1 MHEKTEL
8 IQRKLRILDE
18 RLVSLLLS
26 SMIDQQTINQIFDTA
41 DIVEVI
47 SDFVTLKKSGANY
60 KGLSPFSNEKTPSF
74 MVSPAKGIFK
84 DFSSG
89 KGGNVVGFLM
99 EHEKL
104 TYPEALRYLAQKYN
118 IPIEEKELTAD
129 EIQQRNER
137 ESLLAVTTYA
147 SSYFESQLHS
157 QEGRAVGLAY
167 FRNRGFREDILKK
180 FSLGYSP
187 EKRTAFTE
195 EAMKNGY
202 KKGYLVKTGLAIERD
217 DSVFDRFAGRVMFP
231 IHSLSGNIIGFG
243 GRTLKSDKNVA
254 KYLNSPE
261 SDIYHKSRVLYGLF
275 QAKKSIVSEE
285 KCFLVEG
292 YTDVISM
299 HQAGIENVV
308 ASSGTALTTEQIRL
322 IKRFTPNVTII
333 FDGDEAGIKASFR
346 GIDMILEEGMN
357 VKVVMLPEG
366 EDPDS
371 FAQSHSSSEFLEYIH
386 GTEKDF
392 ISFKTE
398 ILLADAQ
405 HDPIRRAQ
413 LITDIVRSVSVI
425 PDGIMR
431 SVFLKESSLLLGVEE
446 QVLYDEVNKIRQRKQ
461 EERWR
466 KEQRGRPFRQETPT
480 TMPRQPVVPGFV
492 ENVYSE
498 VEEREIIYFLLKFGN
513 QKLHLSTEELAEISV
528 AQYIIREIQ
537 NDELEFNNLVYKQ
550 IFEDV
555 KDLME
560 RGEEVAERYFIF
572 HEHPGVRELAVDIF
586 TSRYELSKV
595 WKRKEAYVELP
606 GENLGFEVP
615 KSLLSYKM
623 MVVEK
628 ALSQLRKEVEESE
641 KKQDIES
648 LNQVILRIQS
658 LEKIKRELSIGLGGR
673 AIIR

>member
-1 MHEKTEL
+1 
-8 IQRKLRILDE
+8 
-18 RLVSLLLS
+18 
-26 SMIDQQTINQIFDTA
+26 MIDQQTINQIFDTA

-60 KGLSPFSNEKTPSF
+60 KGLSPFTNEKTPSF

-104 TYPEALRYLAQKYN
+104 SYPEALRYLAQKYN

-137 ESLLAVTTYA
+137 ESLMAVTAYA
-147 SSYFESQLHS
+147 SDYFVSQLES
-157 QEGRAVGLAY
+157 EEGRAVGLAY
-167 FRNRGFREDILKK
+167 YRKRGFREDSLKK
-180 FSLGYSP
+180 FALGYSP
-187 EKRTAFTE
+187 DKRTAFTE
-195 EAMKNGY
+195 EARKNGY
-202 KKGYLVKTGLAIERD
+202 KDNYLVKTGLSIERENYL
-217 DSVFDRFAGRVMFP
+217 FDRFAGRVIFP
-231 IHSLSGNIIGFG
+231 IHSLSGNVIGFG
-243 GRTLKSDKNVA
+243 GRTLKSDKNIA

-275 QAKKSIVSEE
+275 QAKKSIVAEE
-285 KCFLVEG
+285 RCFLVEG

-333 FDGDEAGIKASFR
+333 YDGDEAGIKASFR

-371 FAQSHSSSEFLEYIH
+371 FAQSHSSSEFLEYIRDS
-386 GTEKDF
+386 EKDF

-398 ILLADAQ
+398 LLLAEAQ
-405 HDPIRRAQ
+405 HDPIKRAQ

-431 SVFLKESSLLLGVEE
+431 SVFLKESSLILGVEE
-446 QVLYDEVNKIRQRKQ
+446 QVLYNEVNKIRRKKQ
-461 EERWR
+461 EQQWR
-466 KEQRGRPFRQETPT
+466 REQAGRPAWQETPT
-480 TMPRQPVVPGFV
+480 TVPRQPVVPGFV
-492 ENVYSE
+492 ENVFSE

-513 QKLHLSTEELAEISV
+513 QLLHFSGEEPTEISV

-537 NDELEFNNLVYKQ
+537 NDELEFTNLIYKQ
-550 IFEDV
+550 IFENV
-555 KDLME
+555 KDLID
-560 RGEEVAERYFIF
+560 RGDEVAERHFIY
-572 HEHPGVRELAVDIF
+572 HDHPGVRDLAVDIY

-623 MVVEK
+623 MVIEK
-628 ALSQLRKEVEESE
+628 ALSQLRRDLEERE
-641 KKQDIES
+641 KIKDIEG
-648 LNQVILRIQS
+648 LNKVILRIQS
-658 LEKIKRELSIGLGGR
+658 LESVKRELSIGLGGR
-673 AIIR
+673 TIIR

>member
-1 MHEKTEL
+1 
-8 IQRKLRILDE
+8 
-18 RLVSLLLS
+18 
-26 SMIDQQTINQIFDTA
+26 MIDQQTINQIFDAA

-60 KGLSPFSNEKTPSF
+60 KGLSPFTNEKTPSF

-118 IPIEEKELTAD
+118 IAFEEKELTPD
-129 EIQQRNER
+129 EIQQKNER
-137 ESLLAVTTYA
+137 ESLMAVTA
-147 SSYFESQLHS
+147 FAAGYFSSQLDTE
-157 QEGRAVGLAY
+157 EGRAIGLAY
-167 FRNRGFREDILKK
+167 FRNRGFRDEVIKK
-180 FSLGYSP
+180 FELGYSP
-187 EKRTAFTE
+187 EKRNAFTS
-195 EAMKNGY
+195 EAEKNGY
-202 KKGYLVKTGLAIERD
+202 KRDYLISSGLTIEGNDYR
-217 DSVFDRFAGRVMFP
+217 FDRFAGRVIFP
-231 IHSLSGNIIGFG
+231 IHSLSGNVIGFG
-243 GRTLKSDKNVA
+243 GRTLKSDKNTA

-275 QAKKSIVSEE
+275 QAKKAIVSRER
-285 KCFLVEG
+285 CFLVEG
-292 YTDVISM
+292 YTDVIAM

-322 IKRFTPNVTII
+322 IKRFTPNITILY
-333 FDGDEAGIKASFR
+333 DGDEAGIKASFR

-357 VKVVMLPEG
+357 VEVVMLPQG

-371 FAQSHSSSEFLEYIH
+371 FARSHSSKEFLDYIKNN
-386 GTEKDF
+386 EKDF
-392 ISFKTE
+392 ITFKTQ
-398 ILLADAQ
+398 ILLADAR
-405 HDPIRRAQ
+405 HDPIKRAQ

-425 PDGIMR
+425 PDGILR
-431 SVFLKESSLLLGVEE
+431 SVYLKESSLLLGVEE
-446 QVLYDEVNKIRQRKQ
+446 QVLYNETNKIRRRKQ
-461 EERWR
+461 EQKWR
-466 KEQRGRPFRQETPT
+466 REQSRQPFHQEAAT
-480 TMPRQPVVPGFV
+480 TLPRQPVVPGFV
-492 ENVYSE
+492 EHVYSE

-513 QKLHLSTEELAEISV
+513 QKLRIHSEEDSEISV

-537 NDELEFNNLVYKQ
+537 NDELEFTNLVYKK

-555 KDLME
+555 KDLIE
-560 RGEEVAERYFIF
+560 HGNEVAERDFIY
-572 HEHPGVRELAVDIF
+572 HDQAGVRELAVDIY

-595 WKRKEAYVELP
+595 WKRKEAHVELP
-606 GENLGFEVP
+606 GESLGFEVP

-628 ALSQLRKEVEESE
+628 ALSELRKELEASE
-641 KKQDIES
+641 KKQDLDL
-648 LNQVILRIQS
+648 LNQVLFRIQS
-658 LEKIKRELSIGLGGR
+658 LEKVKRELSVGLGGR

>member
-1 MHEKTEL
+1 
-8 IQRKLRILDE
+8 
-18 RLVSLLLS
+18 
-26 SMIDQQTINQIFDTA
+26 MIDQQTINQIFDTA
-41 DIVEVI
+41 DIVDVI

-104 TYPEALRYLAQKYN
+104 SYPEALRYLANKYN
-118 IPIEEKELTAD
+118 IAIEEKELTAE
-129 EIQQRNER
+129 EIQQKNER
-137 ESLLAVTTYA
+137 ESLLAVTSFAQKYFTRQLETEEGKA
-147 SSYFESQLHS
+147 IGLSYFRS
-157 QEGRAVGLAY
+157 
-167 FRNRGFREDILKK
+167 RGVRDDILNK
-180 FSLGYSP
+180 FELGYSP
-187 EKRTAFTE
+187 EERTAFTT
-195 EAMKNGY
+195 EAGKNGY
-202 KKGYLVKTGLAIERD
+202 KQEYLLKTGLSIEGENK
-217 DSVFDRFAGRVMFP
+217 VFDRFAGRVIFP
-231 IHSLSGNIIGFG
+231 IHSISGNVIGFG
-243 GRTLKSDKNVA
+243 GRTLKSDKKTA

-275 QAKKSIVSEE
+275 QAKKSIVSKE
-285 KCFLVEG
+285 CCYLVEG
-292 YTDVISM
+292 YTDVIAM

-322 IKRFTPNVTII
+322 IKRFSNDITILY
-333 FDGDEAGIKASFR
+333 DGDEAGIKASFR

-371 FAQSHSSSEFLEYIH
+371 FAKQHSSSEFLEYIANQ
-386 GTEKDF
+386 EKDF

-398 ILLADAQ
+398 LLLADTQ

-413 LITDIVRSVSVI
+413 LITDIVKSVAVI

-431 SVFLKESSLLLGVEE
+431 SVFLKDSSLLLGVEE
-446 QVLYDEVNKIRQRKQ
+446 QVLYNEVNKIRQRTQ
-461 EERWR
+461 EQKWR
-466 KEQRGRPFRQETPT
+466 KEQSYQRSRTDPPRT
-480 TMPRQPVVPGFV
+480 TLPKQPLVPGFV

-513 QKLHLSTEELAEISV
+513 EMLHLSSEDNTQISV
-528 AQYIIREIQ
+528 SHYIIREIQ
-537 NDELEFNNLVYKQ
+537 NDELEFTNLVYKQ

-555 KDLME
+555 LELIE
-560 RGEEVAERYFIF
+560 RGEALAERNFIY
-572 HEHPGVRELAVDIF
+572 HEHPGVRDLAVDIF

-623 MVVEK
+623 MVIEK
-628 ALSQLRKEVEESE
+628 ALSQLRKDLAASESANNLEE
-641 KKQDIES
+641 
-648 LNQVILRIQS
+648 LNKLIIRIQS
-658 LEKIKRELSIGLGGR
+658 LEQVKKALSTGLGGR
-673 AIIR
+673 TIIR

>member
-1 MHEKTEL
+1 
-8 IQRKLRILDE
+8 
-18 RLVSLLLS
+18 
-26 SMIDQQTINQIFDTA
+26 MIDQQTINQIFDTA

-104 TYPEALRYLAQKYN
+104 SYPEALRYLAQKYN
-118 IPIEEKELTAD
+118 IAIEEKELTAD

-137 ESLLAVTTYA
+137 ESLMAVTAFATG
-147 SSYFESQLHS
+147 YFADQLQS
-157 QEGRAVGLAY
+157 EEGRAVGLAY
-167 FRNRGFREDILKK
+167 FRNRGFRDDILIK
-180 FSLGYSP
+180 FELGYSP
-187 EKRTAFTE
+187 EKRTAFTD
-195 EAMKNGY
+195 EASKNGY
-202 KKGYLVKTGLAIERD
+202 KRSYLVKTGLSIERED
-217 DSVFDRFAGRVMFP
+217 YLFDRFAGRVIFP
-231 IHSLSGNIIGFG
+231 IHSLSGNVIGFG
-243 GRTLKSDKNVA
+243 GRTLKSDKNIA

-285 KCFLVEG
+285 RCFLVEG

-299 HQAGIENVV
+299 HQVGIDNVV
-308 ASSGTALTTEQIRL
+308 ASSGTALTKEQIRL
-322 IKRFTPNVTII
+322 IKRFTPNVTILY
-333 FDGDEAGIKASFR
+333 DGDEAGIRASFR

-371 FAQSHSSSEFLEYIH
+371 FAQAHSSTEFLEYIKSS
-386 GTEKDF
+386 EKDF

-398 ILLADAQ
+398 ILLAEAQ
-405 HDPIRRAQ
+405 HDPIKRAQ
-413 LITDIVRSVSVI
+413 LITDIVRSVAVI

-446 QVLYDEVNKIRQRKQ
+446 QVLYTEVNKIRQRKQ
-461 EERWR
+461 EQQWR
-466 KEQRGRPFRQETPT
+466 REQSGRQAVQEAPT

-513 QKLHLSTEELAEISV
+513 QKLHIGGEEQADISV
-528 AQYIIREIQ
+528 AHYIIREIQ
-537 NDELEFNNLVYKQ
+537 NDELEFTNLIYKQ

-555 KDLME
+555 KDLIE
-560 RGEEVAERYFIF
+560 RGDELTERYFIY
-572 HEHPGVRELAVDIF
+572 HDHAGVRDLAVDIF

-623 MVVEK
+623 MVIEK
-628 ALSQLRKEVEESE
+628 ALSHLRNEVEVSE

-658 LEKIKRELSIGLGGR
+658 LERVKRELSIGLGGR
-673 AIIR
+673 TIIR

>member
-1 MHEKTEL
+1 
-8 IQRKLRILDE
+8 
-18 RLVSLLLS
+18 
-26 SMIDQQTINQIFDTA
+26 MIDQQTINQIFDTA

-60 KGLSPFSNEKTPSF
+60 KGLSPFTNEKTPSF

-104 TYPEALRYLAQKYN
+104 SYPEALRYLAQKYN
-118 IPIEEKELTAD
+118 IAIEEKELTPT

-137 ESLLAVTTYA
+137 ESLMAVTA
-147 SSYFESQLHS
+147 FAAVYFSSQLDGE
-157 QEGRAVGLAY
+157 EGRAVGLAY
-167 FRNRGFREDILKK
+167 FRNRGFRDAVIKK
-180 FSLGYSP
+180 FELGYSP
-187 EKRTAFTE
+187 EKRNAFTA
-195 EAMKNGY
+195 EAEKNGY
-202 KKGYLVKTGLAIERD
+202 KRDYLILTGLTIDRD
-217 DSVFDRFAGRVMFP
+217 DYLFDRFAGRVIFP
-231 IHSLSGNIIGFG
+231 IHSLSGNVIGFG
-243 GRTLKSDKNVA
+243 GRTLKTDKNIA

-275 QAKKSIVSEE
+275 QAKKAIVSGE

-292 YTDVISM
+292 YTDVIAM

-322 IKRFTPNVTII
+322 IKRFTPNITILY
-333 FDGDEAGIKASFR
+333 DGDEAGIRASFR

-357 VKVVMLPEG
+357 VSVVMLPQG

-371 FAQSHSSSEFLEYIH
+371 FARSHSSSELLEYIK
-386 GTEKDF
+386 TNEKDF
-392 ISFKTE
+392 ISFKTQL
-398 ILLADAQ
+398 LLADAQ
-405 HDPIRRAQ
+405 HDPVKRAQ

-425 PDGIMR
+425 PDGILR
-431 SVFLKESSLLLGVEE
+431 SVYLKESSLLLGVEE
-446 QVLYDEVNKIRQRKQ
+446 QVLYNETNKIRQRKQ
-461 EERWR
+461 EQKWR
-466 KEQRGRPFRQETPT
+466 REQSGQTLQQETAT
-480 TMPRQPVVPGFV
+480 TLPRQPLVPGFV
-492 ENVYSE
+492 EHVYSE

-513 QKLHLSTEELAEISV
+513 QRLRIRGEEDSEISV

-537 NDELEFNNLVYKQ
+537 NDELEFTNLIYKQ

-555 KDLME
+555 KDLIE
-560 RGEEVAERYFIF
+560 NGSEVAERYFIY
-572 HEHPGVRELAVDIF
+572 HDQAGVRKLAVDIY

-595 WKRKEAYVELP
+595 WKRKEAHVELP

-628 ALSQLRKEVEESE
+628 ALTQLRKELETSE
-641 KKQDIES
+641 KKKDLEM
-648 LNQVILRIQS
+648 LNQVLLRLQS
-658 LEKIKRELSIGLGGR
+658 LERVKRELSVGLGGR

>member
-1 MHEKTEL
+1 LAE
-8 IQRKLRILDE
+8 Q
-18 RLVSLLLS
+18 LVSLLLS
-26 SMIDQQTINQIFDTA
+26 RMIDQQTINQIFDSA

-74 MVSPAKGIFK
+74 MVSPSKGIFK

-104 TYPEALRYLAQKYN
+104 SYPEALRYLAQRYN
-118 IPIEEKELTAD
+118 IAIEEKELTAD

-137 ESLLAVTTYA
+137 ESLMAVTAFAT
-147 SSYFESQLHS
+147 SYFVSQLDS
-157 QEGRAVGLAY
+157 DEGRAIGLAY
-167 FRNRGFREDILKK
+167 FRNRGFRDDILKK
-180 FSLGYSP
+180 FEAGYSL

-195 EAMKNGY
+195 EAGKNGY
-202 KKGYLVKTGLAIERD
+202 KRSYLVKTGLSIERD
-217 DSVFDRFAGRVMFP
+217 DYMFDRFAGRVIFP
-231 IHSLSGNIIGFG
+231 IHSLSGNVIGFG
-243 GRTLKSDKNVA
+243 GRTLKSDKNIA

-261 SDIYHKSRVLYGLF
+261 SDIYHKSKVLYGLF
-275 QAKKSIVSEE
+275 QAKKTIVSDER
-285 KCFLVEG
+285 CFLVEG

-299 HQAGIENVV
+299 HQAGIKNVV

-322 IKRFTPNVTII
+322 IKRFTQNVTILY
-333 FDGDEAGIKASFR
+333 DGDEAGIKASFR

-357 VKVVMLPEG
+357 VKVVMLPQG

-371 FAQSHSSSEFLEYIH
+371 YAQSHSSSEFLEYIKASS
-386 GTEKDF
+386 KDF

-398 ILLADAQ
+398 ILLVEAQ
-405 HDPIRRAQ
+405 HDPIKRAQ

-446 QVLYDEVNKIRQRKQ
+446 QVLYNEVNKIRRSKQ
-461 EERWR
+461 EQQWR
-466 KEQRGRPFRQETPT
+466 REQSGRQVRQEAPT
-480 TMPRQPVVPGFV
+480 TMPLQPVVPGFV
-492 ENVYSE
+492 ENIYSE

-513 QKLHLSTEELAEISV
+513 LKLHFSGEEQAEISV

-537 NDELEFNNLVYKQ
+537 NDELEFTNLVYNQ
-550 IFEDV
+550 IFENV
-555 KDLME
+555 KDLIE
-560 RGEEVAERYFIF
+560 RGDEVAERYFVY
-572 HEHPGVRELAVDIF
+572 HDHAGVRDLAVDIF

-623 MVVEK
+623 MVIEK
-628 ALSQLRKEVEESE
+628 ALSILRKKLEESE
-641 KKQDIES
+641 KKQDIDA
-648 LNQVILRIQS
+648 LNQVIVRIQS
-658 LEKIKRELSIGLGGR
+658 LERVRRELSIGLGGR

>member
-1 MHEKTEL
+1 M
-8 IQRKLRILDE
+8 ILAAQ
-18 RLVSLLLS
+18 LVSLLLTR
-26 SMIDQQTINQIFDTA
+26 MIDQQTINQIFDTA
-41 DIVEVI
+41 DIVEII

-74 MVSPAKGIFK
+74 IVSPAKGIFK

-104 TYPEALRYLAQKYN
+104 SYPEALRYLAQRYN
-118 IPIEEKELTAD
+118 IAIEEKELTAE
-129 EIQQRNER
+129 EIQQKNER
-137 ESLLAVTTYA
+137 ESLMAVTAFA
-147 SSYFESQLHS
+147 SGYFSAQLES
-157 QEGRAVGLAY
+157 EDGRAIGLGY
-167 FRNRGFREDILKK
+167 FRNRGIREDTLKK
-180 FSLGYSP
+180 FQLGYSP
-187 EKRTAFTE
+187 EKRTAFSD
-195 EAMKNGY
+195 EARKNGY
-202 KKGYLVKTGLAIERD
+202 KHSYLVKTGLSIERD
-217 DSVFDRFAGRVMFP
+217 EHLFDRFAGRVIFP
-231 IHSLSGNIIGFG
+231 IHSLSGNVIGFG
-243 GRTLKSDKNVA
+243 GRTLKTDKNIA

-275 QAKKSIVSEE
+275 HAKKSIVSHE

-299 HQAGIENVV
+299 HQAGIDNVV

-322 IKRFTPNVTII
+322 IKRFTQNITILY
-333 FDGDEAGIKASFR
+333 DGDEAGIKASFR

-357 VKVVMLPEG
+357 VKVVMLPTG

-371 FAQSHSSSEFLEYIH
+371 YARTHSSSEFMEYIQT
-386 GTEKDF
+386 GEKDF

-398 ILLADAQ
+398 LLLAEVQ

-413 LITDIVRSVSVI
+413 LITDIVRSVAII

-431 SVFLKESSLLLGVEE
+431 SVFLKESGLLLGVEE
-446 QVLYDEVNKIRQRKQ
+446 QVLYNEVNKIRQRKQ
-461 EERWR
+461 EQQWR
-466 KEQRGRPFRQETPT
+466 SEQSGRRLQPSQPDT
-480 TMPRQPVVPGFV
+480 TLPRQPVVPGFV
-492 ENVYSE
+492 ENVFSE

-513 QKLHLSTEELAEISV
+513 HKLHFSGEGNTEISV

-537 NDELEFNNLVYKQ
+537 NDELEFTNLIYNQ

-555 KDLME
+555 KELID
-560 RGEEVAERYFIF
+560 RGDEVAERHFIY
-572 HEHPGVRELAVDIF
+572 HDHPGVRELAVDIF

-595 WKRKEAYVELP
+595 WKRKEAHVELP

-623 MVVEK
+623 MVIEK
-628 ALSQLRKEVEESE
+628 ALSQLRKELEECE
-641 KKQDIES
+641 KKHDLET
-648 LNQVILRIQS
+648 LNQVIVRIQS
-658 LEKIKRELSIGLGGR
+658 LEKVKRELSIGLGGR
-673 AIIR
+673 TIIR